1 MSLCACPIIWCCHL
15 SWSFVSS
22 LGSKTSNGYITAGN
36 EACLELVLI
45 TIGPEAPRVYKIL
58 PGKSPLFRRF
68 QHQTPFS
75 EGGRGSPVWV
85 KLNS

>member
-1 MSLCACPIIWCCHL
+1 M
-15 SWSFVSS
+15 
-22 LGSKTSNGYITAGN
+22 GSKTSNGYITAGN

-85 KLNS
+85 KLSSRLNPRVTKKIFVEVMTM